1 MYPQYP
7 GIVRLCCTA
16 IDTAKMNLRIAEIV
30 AGKLIF
36 IFECFGD
43 FKICKISW
51 ILRSFKTLEIRIF
64 YDVVEYLTRRSTNL
78 SVDSVLRA
86 KLPQ

>member
-1 MYPQYP
+1 
-7 GIVRLCCTA
+7 
-16 IDTAKMNLRIAEIV
+16 
-30 AGKLIF
+30 
-36 IFECFGD
+36 
-43 FKICKISW
+43 
-51 ILRSFKTLEIRIF
+51 LRSFKTLEIRIF